1 MKIFNR
7 RKNKRKPIGKFP
19 SAVLLIGVI
28 FAPQYITKLVN
39 VQGFELLGF
48 SHSIAVALNLLTNAM
63 LLGVFFVFIVR
74 LSIKAVEQYERFNR
88 EMFAD
93 VDEEC
98 RIISSPSKI
107 NLEKAEAK
115 TDSKNKKAKEK
126 DSWIDDLLDSDSS
139 SDGGGDGGGGD

>member
-48 SHSIAVALNLLTNAM
+48 SHSIAVALNLLANAI

-88 EMFAD
+88 EMFVS

-98 RIISSPSKI
+98 RIILSPSKI
-107 NLEKAEAK
+107 NLEKAETK
-115 TDSKNKKAKEK
+115 TDSKNKKPKEK
-126 DSWIDDLLDSDSS
+126 DSWIDDLLDGDSS
-139 SDGGGDGGGGD
+139 GDGGGGDD

>member
-74 LSIKAVEQYERFNR
+74 FSIKAVERYERYKR
-88 EMFAD
+88 EMIAD

-98 RIISSPSKI
+98 RIILSPSKI
-107 NLEKAEAK
+107 NLEKAETK
-115 TDSKNKKAKEK
+115 TDGKNKKPKEK

-139 SDGGGDGGGGD
+139 GDGGGGDD